1 MFLYYHNF
9 LALSLSR
16 KSLSFHSFHI
26 TCKSSTLNF
35 YTVFSD
41 LCGFF
46 LLPFLCFNQNID
58 KIHSK
63 CLLILCFMLLHTI
76 IVQSKQTCL
85 KQTYSNLDL
94 FRFIW
99 ALSVNLGL
107 GGSGGGRYFL
117 PTLWFSLNNSETVKA
132 LTLDFCSN

>member
-63 CLLILCFMLLHTI
+63 CLLILCFMLLYTI

-94 FRFIW
+94 FESF
-99 ALSVNLGL
+99 LLTSVWVVVV
-107 GGSGGGRYFL
+107 GGGTFF
-117 PTLWFSLNNSETVKA
+117 PPCWFSLNNSETVKA